1 MRNRAHICSALS
13 RNLRN
18 PRIAQRKPGIPGL
31 PGKPGIARSDSR
43 NAHSDLCSNQERS
56 WGDQRA
62 RDSLKI
68 FTSVGY
74 KRSMEYTVDSDGKLT
89 ETFREVL

>member
-1 MRNRAHICSALS
+1 MCDLDLPTILILYICSALS

-68 FTSVGY
+68 FTSVAIKGAW
-74 KRSMEYTVDSDGKLT
+74 STQ
-89 ETFREVL
+89 